1 MSLQR
6 ADVVIVKFPFTSG
19 SGAKVRP
26 ALVVQNDQNNARL
39 TNIIVAAITTTTHR
53 NFEPTQ
59 LFLDLTM
66 PAGRQSG
73 LLRDSVVSCE
83 NLATI
88 EQSLVLRTIGSLPAD
103 TMQQVS
109 DCLKASLGLG

>member
-6 ADVVIVKFPFTSG
+6 AEVVIVKFPFTSG

-26 ALVVQNDQNNARL
+26 ALVLQNDRNNARL
-39 TNIIVAAITTTTHR
+39 TNVIVAAITTMTHR
-53 NFEPTQ
+53 NSEPTQ
-59 LFLDLTM
+59 LFLDVTT

-88 EQSLVLRTIGSLPAD
+88 EQSLVLRTIGSLPAE
-103 TMQQVS
+103 TMNEVNE
-109 DCLKASLGLG
+109 CLKASLGLD